1 MRNGVR
7 MISVVMGCQNGK
19 RRFDEAARL
28 LSLGFSQYKLVR
40 FLEKG
45 APAAQ
50 AVPVL
55 GGEKKDTV
63 LTAAAEFVAAVKPAD
78 QPKVERKESLCPY
91 LPAPVAPGT
100 PCGKVS
106 FVIGERELGAV
117 DMITAE
123 SIPALSLTGK
133 ILRRLYLK

>member
-1 MRNGVR
+1 MATQEALLRAPVR
-7 MISVVMGCQNGK
+7 AM
-19 RRFDEAARL
+19 
-28 LSLGFSQYKLVR
+28 
-40 FLEKG
+40 
-45 APAAQ
+45 AQ